1 MGHPHPPQALRLQ
14 QIETN
19 FPASKL
25 YVSYNLATDPQ
36 IYGETAPP
44 PLTETVRNTYI
55 AQAAGR
61 LRERLDEVTRLMVE
75 RMVADVPVYK
85 RLPPDGIADVE
96 ALAKRNTRVLSA
108 ALQAGTHLDR
118 DELRY
123 VAEHVRERVRRGVSL
138 EEMLHAYRVAIN
150 TFWEEAIAE
159 GVELGFSRDAA
170 LELARRTS
178 ELTDDLTTH
187 AAETYVREI
196 SRLRALSDQE
206 ARDLLELL
214 LRGEVDAEAL
224 ATHHAAPGLDS
235 AETLI
240 VVVGRIARSDRS
252 ESDALEIAANAITKA
267 LATPHA
273 SPLVAVRTGVVVAV
287 APAEKGAPIAP
298 RLTEVTDR
306 LRAGGTELFC
316 GLSTPRSG
324 LVRVPAAFDQAALAV
339 SRASTSQP
347 VVSLAELPVVQTLLL
362 GATGTMR
369 ALLTSMAEDIDLD
382 GRESAAGMRAT
393 LHAYADASMNLTRAA
408 DTLHVHPNTLRYRL
422 RRIAERSGRDPHD
435 FNDLV
440 DLICLLDLFDEARP
454 DP

>member
-1 MGHPHPPQALRLQ
+1 M
-14 QIETN
+14 
-19 FPASKL
+19 
-25 YVSYNLATDPQ
+25 ATDPQ

-61 LRERLDEVTRLMVE
+61 LRLRLDEVTRLMVE
-75 RMVADVPVYK
+75 RMIADVPVYR

-96 ALAKRNTRVLSA
+96 ALARRNTRVLSA

-150 TFWEEAIAE
+150 TFWEAAIAE
-159 GVELGFSRDAA
+159 GVTLGFSRDAA

-196 SRLRALSDQE
+196 SRLRALSEQE

-235 AETLI
+235 AEGLV
-240 VVVGRIARSDRS
+240 VVVGRIARTDRS
-252 ESDALEIAANAITKA
+252 ESDALETAATAITGA
-267 LATPHA
+267 LSTGHA

-287 APAEKGAPIAP
+287 APAEHGAPLAP
-298 RLTEVTDR
+298 RLAEAHDGLR
-306 LRAGGTELFC
+306 LRGIELFC

-324 LVRVPAAFDQAALAV
+324 LARVPAGFDQAALAV
-339 SRASTSQP
+339 SRASLAQP
-347 VVSLAELPVVQTLLL
+347 VVSLAELPVVQNLIL

-369 ALLTSMAEDIDLD
+369 ALLTSLAEEIDLE

-393 LHAYADASMNLTRAA
+393 LHAYADAGMNLTRAA
-408 DTLHVHPNTLRYRL
+408 ETLHVHPNTLRYRL
-422 RRIAERSGRDPHD
+422 RRIEERSGRDPHR
-435 FNDLV
+435 FGDLV
-440 DLICLLDLFDEARP
+440 DLICLLDLLEEARAETA
-454 DP
+454 